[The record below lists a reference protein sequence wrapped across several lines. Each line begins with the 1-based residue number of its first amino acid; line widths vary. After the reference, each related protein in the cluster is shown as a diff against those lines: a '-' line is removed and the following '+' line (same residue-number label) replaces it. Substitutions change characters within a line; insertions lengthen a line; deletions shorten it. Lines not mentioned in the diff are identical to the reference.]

1 MRATSMLPS
10 PTRARQPSDEP
21 HALVGVDAMHQAGMV
36 RFDTAAAA
44 ASAQACTS
52 VDTPDM
58 CPFQVFGNP

>member
-1 MRATSMLPS
+1 
-10 PTRARQPSDEP
+10 
-21 HALVGVDAMHQAGMV
+21 MHQAGMV